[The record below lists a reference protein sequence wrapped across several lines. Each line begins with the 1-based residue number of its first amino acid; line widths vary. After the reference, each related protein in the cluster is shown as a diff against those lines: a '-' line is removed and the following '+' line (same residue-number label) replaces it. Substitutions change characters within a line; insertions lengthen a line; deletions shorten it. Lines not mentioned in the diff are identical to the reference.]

1 MNDDQVMTALL
12 DSVPVLRMETTV
24 QTILAR
30 GDRVRKLHRMP
41 TALAAAAV
49 AACLALA
56 VPAMLPAG
64 PPDRGASVS
73 LAAWT
78 VTREPGGLVAVTIR
92 ELRDAARLQRMLR
105 SDGLPAPPLGLSHT
119 CRL

>member
-30 GDRVRKLHRMP
+30 GDRVRKLRRMP

-64 PPDRGASVS
+64 PSQSRRQCFAGRIDSYEGAGAGWS
-73 LAAWT
+73 
-78 VTREPGGLVAVTIR
+78 R
-92 ELRDAARLQRMLR
+92 
-105 SDGLPAPPLGLSHT
+105 
-119 CRL
+119 

>member
-12 DSVPVLRMETTV
+12 DRVPVLRMETTV

-30 GDRVRKLHRMP
+30 GDRVRKLRRMP
-41 TALAAAAV
+41 TALPVAAV

-64 PPDRGASVS
+64 PPNRGASIS
-73 LAAWT
+73 LAA
-78 VTREPGGLVAVTIR
+78 
-92 ELRDAARLQRMLR
+92 
-105 SDGLPAPPLGLSHT
+105 
-119 CRL
+119 

>member
-1 MNDDQVMTALL
+1 MSDDQVMTDLL
-12 DSVPVLRMETTV
+12 DRFPVLRMETTV

-30 GDRVRKLHRMP
+30 GDRVRKLRWMP
-41 TALAAAAV
+41 AALAGGG

-64 PPDRGASVS
+64 PPNRGASVS
-73 LAAWT
+73 LAVWT

-105 SDGLPAPPLGLSHT
+105 SDGVPAPPLGLSHT